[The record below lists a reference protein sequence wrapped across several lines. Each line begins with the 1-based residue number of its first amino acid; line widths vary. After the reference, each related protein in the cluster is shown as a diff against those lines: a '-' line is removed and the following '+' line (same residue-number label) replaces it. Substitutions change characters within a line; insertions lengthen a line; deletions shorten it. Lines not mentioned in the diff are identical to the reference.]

1 MFKDVRLIISTD
13 QFQILI
19 KMQITNCDQSHNL
32 TKVNKYFLHYKYNEK
47 YFHILIISQTLL
59 IMLVYKNYRLVP

>member
-1 MFKDVRLIISTD
+1 
-13 QFQILI
+13 
-19 KMQITNCDQSHNL
+19 MQITNCDQSHNL

-47 YFHILIISQTLL
+47 YFHIVIISQTLL